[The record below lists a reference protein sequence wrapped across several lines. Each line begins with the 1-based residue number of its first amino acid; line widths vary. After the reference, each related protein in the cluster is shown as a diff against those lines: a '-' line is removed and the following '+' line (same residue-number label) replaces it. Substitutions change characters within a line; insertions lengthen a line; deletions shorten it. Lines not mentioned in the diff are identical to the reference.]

1 MIFRGLRHRIIPRLD
16 ADQGAA
22 RRIGSWCRHS
32 GAGGRMMTRLTLI
45 LFSIIS
51 TSLMGTGIVVAL
63 TMGMDTLTPI
73 LIAAAL
79 GLVLAIP
86 VSWLVARQIA

>member
-1 MIFRGLRHRIIPRLD
+1 
-16 ADQGAA
+16 
-22 RRIGSWCRHS
+22 
-32 GAGGRMMTRLTLI
+32 MMTRLTLI

-73 LIAAAL
+73 LVAAAL
-79 GLVLAIP
+79 GFVLAIP
-86 VSWLVARQIA
+86 ASWLVARQIA

>member
-1 MIFRGLRHRIIPRLD
+1 
-16 ADQGAA
+16 
-22 RRIGSWCRHS
+22 
-32 GAGGRMMTRLTLI
+32 MTRLTLI

-51 TSLMGTGIVVAL
+51 TSLMGTGIVLAL

-73 LIAAAL
+73 LVAAAL
-79 GLVLAIP
+79 GFVLAIP

>member
-1 MIFRGLRHRIIPRLD
+1 
-16 ADQGAA
+16 
-22 RRIGSWCRHS
+22 
-32 GAGGRMMTRLTLI
+32 MTRLTLI

-51 TSLMGTGIVVAL
+51 TTLMGSAIVVAL
-63 TMGMDTLTPI
+63 TMGLDTLNPI

-79 GLVLAIP
+79 GLVLAVP

>member
-1 MIFRGLRHRIIPRLD
+1 
-16 ADQGAA
+16 
-22 RRIGSWCRHS
+22 
-32 GAGGRMMTRLTLI
+32 MMTRLTLI

-63 TMGMDTLTPI
+63 TMGLDTLTPI
-73 LIAAAL
+73 LVAAAL
-79 GLVLAIP
+79 GFVLAIP

>member
-1 MIFRGLRHRIIPRLD
+1 
-16 ADQGAA
+16 
-22 RRIGSWCRHS
+22 
-32 GAGGRMMTRLTLI
+32 MTRLTLI
-45 LFSIIS
+45 LFSMIS
-51 TSLMGTGIVVAL
+51 TSLIGTALVVAL

-79 GLVLAIP
+79 GFLLAIP

>member
-1 MIFRGLRHRIIPRLD
+1 
-16 ADQGAA
+16 
-22 RRIGSWCRHS
+22 
-32 GAGGRMMTRLTLI
+32 MMTRLTLI

-51 TSLMGTGIVVAL
+51 TSLMGTGLIVAL

-73 LIAAAL
+73 LVAAAL
-79 GLVLAIP
+79 GFVLAIP

>member
-1 MIFRGLRHRIIPRLD
+1 
-16 ADQGAA
+16 
-22 RRIGSWCRHS
+22 
-32 GAGGRMMTRLTLI
+32 MTRLTLI
-45 LFSIIS
+45 LFSMIS
-51 TSLMGTGIVVAL
+51 TTLMGTGIVVAL
-63 TMGMDTLTPI
+63 TMGLDTLAPI